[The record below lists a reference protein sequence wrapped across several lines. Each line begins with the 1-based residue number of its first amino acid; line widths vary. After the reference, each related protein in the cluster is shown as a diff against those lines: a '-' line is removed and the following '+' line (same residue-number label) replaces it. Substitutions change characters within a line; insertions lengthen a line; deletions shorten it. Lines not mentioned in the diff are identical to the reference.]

1 MKLYFTL
8 FCPFFVLFSMP
19 SLSAQV
25 ERVVY
30 QSFFVSDST
39 MQIEFDIADIH
50 EVIPWHHESKVMVE
64 INVKLDGC
72 GSEIVGIL
80 IREGR
85 YNLALDNLYPVTT
98 MRYLSPSRSLVKNGR
113 GELCHETVTLRIY
126 IPEGFIVKKT
136 TDPKIPVEQPTAAK
150 SEKRQ

>member
-1 MKLYFTL
+1 MKLKFTL
-8 FCPFFVLFSMP
+8 FYPVFLLLSTY

-30 QSFFVSDST
+30 QSLLVSDST
-39 MQIEFDIADIH
+39 MQIEFDISDTY

-64 INVKLDGC
+64 VTTKLDGC
-72 GSEIVGIL
+72 GTEVVGIL

-85 YNLALDNLYPVTT
+85 YNVVLNNLYPITT
-98 MRYLSPSRSLVKNGR
+98 MRYVSPYRSLIKNGR
-113 GELCHETVTLRIY
+113 GESCQESVTVRIY

-136 TDPKIPVEQPTAAK
+136 TEPKIPIEQPTAAK

>member
-1 MKLYFTL
+1 MKLKFTL
-8 FCPFFVLFSMP
+8 FYPVFVLFSAA

-30 QSFFVSDST
+30 QSLIVSDST
-39 MQIEFDIADIH
+39 MQIEFDISDPH

-64 INVKLDGC
+64 VTTKLDGC
-72 GSEIVGIL
+72 GTEVIAIL
-80 IREGR
+80 IGEGR
-85 YNLALDNLYPVTT
+85 YNVVLNDLYPVTT
-98 MRYLSPSRSLVKNGR
+98 MRYVSPYRSLVKNGR
-113 GELCHETVTLRIY
+113 GELCNETVTMRIY

-136 TDPKIPVEQPTAAK
+136 TDPKIPVEHPTAAK